1 MSSAFAGDRRVWL
14 AGAAVLAA
22 FVLAI
27 LVSLLHETAGY
38 TGTNSVGVR
47 SAVTDAPDGG
57 RFCVGDFRVPDGT
70 GRAQLSVD
78 WQGERRPA
86 IGYTLRAGEVVRTG
100 TLPAAALPAP
110 GTPMPLDLAV
120 PELEVPGES
129 VPGRLCLTPSGG
141 TLALGGTAGI
151 QADQQPPT
159 LDGVPVPQRVA
170 VRLLRPEG
178 DSQTRLAALPDAVS
192 RAALFRPG
200 VVGPWLYVAIFLV
213 VLPALWLVALRLLAT
228 RAAGL
233 GTARG
238 ALIAIAAV
246 AFLNAAAW
254 AVITPAWHGPDE
266 PDHFAYAES
275 VAERGRTPD
284 KEQSDT
290 PAFSSRSV
298 VALDATRIY
307 SVVGLGDTRP
317 PWLSADEKHFRSRLA
332 SNPGREDDGGGYLF
346 AASSHLPGYYLLTVP
361 AYAVSDSQSTFSEL
375 TAMRLVSALLAVVAA
390 ICAFLTVRELA
401 PGRDWL
407 AAAAGLIVA
416 FQPMVSFMFGVVNND
431 AGVNAA
437 AALLVFLLIRGLRR
451 GLTLPLGLALGATLA
466 LLPALKATGA
476 ALYPAAIVGIAGMVW
491 RRHRRVDIPG
501 YVGLGGAAAAVLGI
515 RAAVVSALQG
525 PTAVVA
531 GGVGGATVS
540 GTIDRVLDAPD
551 TFLSYTWQM
560 FLPRLPFMTD
570 LHVQKWPAFDVFIE
584 GGWAAFGALVVRFPQ
599 WVYLVIVAVS
609 IAAAALCALAVA
621 RRRARAWALGWELAV
636 LVVAI
641 AGVIGG
647 VEAAYYTGQARPV
660 PAEQGRY
667 IFTAVVPFATIA
679 VGAAMA
685 FRERVA
691 PLVAAGLATA
701 VIGLGYASQLLTLTG
716 FFT

>member
-1 MSSAFAGDRRVWL
+1 VRSAFAGDRRVWL
-14 AGAAVLAA
+14 IGGAVLAA
-22 FVLAI
+22 FVLTI
-27 LVSLLHETAGY
+27 LVSLLNDTEGY

-47 SAVTDAPDGG
+47 SAVTDVPDGG
-57 RFCVGDFRVPDGT
+57 RFCVGDFQVPDGT
-70 GRAQLSVD
+70 GRAQLSAD

-86 IGYTLRAGEVVRTG
+86 IAYTLRAGKVVETG
-100 TLPAAALPAP
+100 SIPAAALPAP
-110 GTPMPLDLAV
+110 GTPVPLDLPV
-120 PELEVPGES
+120 RRLDVPGDA
-129 VPGRLCLTPSGG
+129 VAGRLCVTPSGG
-141 TLALGGTAGI
+141 TLVLGGTAGI
-151 QADQQPPT
+151 QADQRPPT
-159 LDGVPVPQRVA
+159 LDGQPVPQRVA

-178 DSQTRLAALPDAVS
+178 DSQTRLGALPEGID

-200 VVGPWLYVAIFLV
+200 VVAPWLYVAIFLV

-238 ALIAIAAV
+238 ALVALAAV

-254 AVITPAWHGPDE
+254 AVITPAWQGPDE
-266 PDHFAYAES
+266 PDHFAYAQS

-284 KEQSDT
+284 KQQTDR

-298 VALDATRIY
+298 VALDATRTY
-307 SVVGLGDTRP
+307 SVVGLADTRP
-317 PWLSADEKHFRSRLA
+317 PWLGADEAHFRARLA
-332 SNPGREDDGGGYLF
+332 SDPGREDDGGGFLF
-346 AASSHLPGYYLLTVP
+346 ATSSHLPGYYLLTVP
-361 AYAVSDSQSTFSEL
+361 AYAAADSQSTFSEL
-375 TAMRLVSALLAVVAA
+375 TAMRLIAALLGAVAA
-390 ICAFLTVRELA
+390 ICTFLTVRELA

-407 AAAAGLIVA
+407 AAAAGVIVA

-451 GLTLPLGLALGATLA
+451 GLTLPLAIALGATLA

-476 ALYPAAIVGIAGMVW
+476 ALYPAAIVGIAGMIW
-491 RRHRRVDIPG
+491 RRHRRVDVPA
-501 YVGLGGAAAAVLGI
+501 YAVLAGAAAAVFGL
-515 RAAVVSALQG
+515 RAAVVSALEG

-540 GTIDRVLDAPD
+540 GTIDRALDAPD

-570 LHVQKWPAFDVFIE
+570 LHVQKWPAFEVFIE
-584 GGWAAFGALVVRFPQ
+584 TGWAAFGSLVVRFPQ
-599 WVYLVIVAVS
+599 WVYLVILAAS
-609 IAAAALCALAVA
+609 LAAAALCAVAVV

-636 LVVAI
+636 LIAAI

-647 VEAAYYTGQARPV
+647 VEAAYYTDQARSV

-667 IFTAVVPFATIA
+667 VFTAAVPLATIA

-685 FRERVA
+685 FRDRVA